1 MYILVM
7 TQHLASLKWRNNIII
22 HVFTGFVSWTEVC
35 GCSHL
40 QHISDGCVDFSDVG
54 RALRVLYTECHK
66 EWTDD
71 DIISIVDE
79 LTSKYKYM

>member
-1 MYILVM
+1 MKSNLGI
-7 TQHLASLKWRNNIII
+7 TCTCTHI
-22 HVFTGFVSWTEVC
+22 FTGFVSWTEVC

-40 QHISDGCVDFSDVG
+40 QHTSDGCVDFSEVG
-54 RALRVLYTECHK
+54 RALRVLHTECRK

-79 LTSKYKYM
+79 LTSE

>member
-1 MYILVM
+1 MYILEKIWHNPKVM
-7 TQHLASLKWRNNIII
+7 YTYVNVYFI
-22 HVFTGFVSWTEVC
+22 GFVSWTEVC

-40 QHISDGCVDFSDVG
+40 QHISDGCVDFSEVG
-54 RALRVLYTECHK
+54 RALRVLHTECRK

-79 LTSKYKYM
+79 LTSK

>member
-1 MYILVM
+1 M
-7 TQHLASLKWRNNIII
+7 
-22 HVFTGFVSWTEVC
+22 SWTEAC

-40 QHISDGCVDFSDVG
+40 QHTPGGCVDFSDVA
-54 RALRVLYTECHK
+54 RALRVLVTCRGK

-79 LTSKYKYM
+79 LTSK

>member
-1 MYILVM
+1 M
-7 TQHLASLKWRNNIII
+7 
-22 HVFTGFVSWTEVC
+22 C